1 MGDVFGMVLTDFFR
15 TGLCFFPSRNAR
27 NSRRFAFG
35 IYFFAHKLH
44 KLTQK
49 YFFIAHELHK
59 YDKFISCVACFSR
72 NSYAE
77 LTLCKKNT
85 PEREIQG

>member
-1 MGDVFGMVLTDFFR
+1 MMR
-15 TGLCFFPSRNAR
+15 YATGIGEIWEMCLGRFTRNAR

-49 YFFIAHELHK
+49 YFFIAHELLK

>member
-1 MGDVFGMVLTDFFR
+1 MFFSHGMHGIHGDL
-15 TGLCFFPSRNAR
+15 LS
-27 NSRRFAFG
+27 AF
-35 IYFFAHKLH
+35 IFFAHKLH
-44 KLTQK
+44 ELTQK

-77 LTLCKKNT
+77 LTLCQKNT